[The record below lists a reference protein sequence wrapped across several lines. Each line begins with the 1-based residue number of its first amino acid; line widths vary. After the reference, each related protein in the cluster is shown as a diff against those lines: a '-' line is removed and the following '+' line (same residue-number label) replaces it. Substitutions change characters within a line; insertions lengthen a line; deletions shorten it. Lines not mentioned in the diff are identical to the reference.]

1 MAISWKQFDQQRWQ
15 FLRYAR
21 REFRR
26 ALSKQIAPVIQAL
39 QDKGTHDTEGAL
51 DLLVRKKPMEDA
63 FVRVY
68 RRVGSHFGR
77 VTFRQYAKSET
88 DTWTQN
94 VINAVLTES
103 YDKIEGITNTSK
115 DKIKRLIGKG
125 VQDGLGINEI
135 ARSIR
140 SDVGSMKRSTLIA
153 RTEIISASNLGSME
167 GARATGLP
175 MRKIWLSTLDE
186 RTRDG
191 HLSAN
196 GKKTE
201 TLEGLFVVDGDS
213 FEYPGDSSHGARLDN
228 FINCRCAIG
237 YDPY

>member
-39 QDKGTHDTEGAL
+39 QDKGTHDVEGVL
-51 DLLVRKKPMEDA
+51 DLLVSEKPMEDA
-63 FVRVY
+63 FVKVY

-94 VINAVLTES
+94 VINTVLTES
-103 YDKIEGITNTSK
+103 YDKIEGISKTSK
-115 DKIKRLIGKG
+115 DKIKALIQKG
-125 VQDGLGINEI
+125 VQDGLGIDEI
-135 ARSIR
+135 ARNIR
-140 SDVGSMKRSTLIA
+140 SGVGGMNRSTLIA
-153 RTEIISASNLGSME
+153 RTEIISASNLGSIE

-175 MRKIWLSTLDE
+175 MKKLWLSTPDE
-186 RTRDG
+186 RTRDT
-191 HLSAN
+191 HRDV
-196 GKKTE
+196 KPVE
-201 TLEGLFVVDGDS
+201 TLDGVFTVGVDS
-213 FEYPGDSSHGARLDN
+213 MEYPGDSSHGASVGN
-228 FINCRCAIG
+228 FANCRCAVG

>member
-39 QDKGTHDTEGAL
+39 EDKGTHDVEGAL
-51 DLLVRKKPMEDA
+51 DLLVSKKPMEEA

-94 VINAVLTES
+94 VINTVLTES
-103 YDKIEGITNTSK
+103 YDKIEGISKTSK
-115 DKIKRLIGKG
+115 DKIKSLIQKG
-125 VQDGLGINEI
+125 VQDGLGVDEI
-135 ARSIR
+135 ARNIR
-140 SDVGSMKRSTLIA
+140 SGVGSMQRATLIA
-153 RTEIISASNLGSME
+153 RTEVIAASNRGSIE

-175 MRKIWLSTLDE
+175 MKKVWLSTPDE
-186 RTRDG
+186 RTRPE
-191 HLSAN
+191 HVSVQPV
-196 GKKTE
+196 E
-201 TLEGLFVVDGDS
+201 TIDALFRVGNDDMK
-213 FEYPGDSSHGARLDN
+213 YPGDISNGASPSN
-228 FINCRCAIG
+228 TINCRCAVG